1 MKPKGPR
8 DRKSGL
14 SRREWLATAAGA
26 GAGAIVAAAPPVSAG
41 PETGNLK
48 LTLACW
54 DYDRTRALQDGRVA
68 LDGIDLTYLSLVIEE
83 TFFRQARYHEF
94 DVSEMSLSSYVVS
107 LFADDPQFIAIPVF
121 PSRSFR
127 HSGIYINANS
137 GIREPKD
144 LIGKKVACAEYQLT
158 ANVWIRG
165 ILNDEYKVPITSYTT
180 YRGGLEE
187 PGRIEKISLSLPP
200 NVKVESIPEG
210 KTLSKMLETGELD
223 AMFTPRA
230 PSSFSSGS
238 GKVRRLFA
246 NYANAER
253 EYYQRTKI
261 FPIMHVIAMRREVYE
276 KNRWIAQSLYKG
288 FLNARRITY
297 EDMHETAALK
307 YMLPWLVEHVEETEK
322 VMGKDFW
329 QYGFEP
335 NVNNLTTF
343 LRYSYEQGLAKKLL
357 TPKDLF
363 APETLETFKI

>member
-1 MKPKGPR
+1 MKKKAAKR
-8 DRKSGL
+8 ALKNAM
-14 SRREWLATAAGA
+14 SRRQWLAAAAGA
-26 GAGAIVAAAPPVSAG
+26 GTLMTAAPAAPLIA
-41 PETGNLK
+41 ETGNLK

-54 DYDRTRALQDGRVA
+54 DYDRTRALQEGRVA
-68 LDGIDLTYLSLVIEE
+68 LDGIDLTYLNLVIEE

-94 DVSEMSLSSYVVS
+94 DASEMSLSSYVVS
-107 LFADDPQFIAIPVF
+107 LFADKPQFIGIPIF

-127 HSGIYINANS
+127 HSGIYVNAAS

-180 YRGGLEE
+180 YTGGLEE
-187 PGRIEKISLSLPP
+187 PGRIEKITLSLPP
-200 NVKVESIPEG
+200 NVKVEPIPEG

-230 PSSFSSGS
+230 PSSFTNGS
-238 GKVRRLFA
+238 GNVRRLFT

-261 FPIMHVIAMRREVYE
+261 FPIMHVIAIRRDVYE
-276 KNRWIAQSLYKG
+276 KNPWVAQSLLKG
-288 FLNARRITY
+288 FMASQRIAY
-297 EDMHETAALK
+297 QDMHETAALK
-307 YMLPWLVEHVEETEK
+307 YMLPWLVDHVEETEK

-329 QYGFEP
+329 QYGFPP
-335 NVNNLTTF
+335 NVDNLTTF

-357 TPKDLF
+357 TPRELF